1 MRLANALPPPERER
15 LALGVMSL
23 RAETYAKGGRI
34 PAALDALLHA
44 LVLDQP
50 REARA
55 RLATRMA
62 GSRWAPPELA
72 RALAGDEAIVAQPIL
87 LRSPHL
93 RDQDLMRVF
102 AEGALEHQVAIA
114 RRPSLSA
121 AMVETILQTGE
132 PVLLTALATND
143 RAEFSLDAMRR
154 LVEASRRHAALRTPL
169 ARHPRLTRE
178 LAEQLAGWGGEPL
191 RRLLAARFDLRPQA
205 PEPVAVSEDAAQD
218 DRLVDKLDKVGW
230 LRVSYLLEA
239 LREEQLS
246 MFGAALARLGGFTPA
261 EIHLAIDS
269 DGPELLALACAS
281 VGVDQQVFPTILAGV
296 RALNGGRPGGGDE
309 GARRAS
315 GAFAPF
321 GPMVAARAFR
331 RLAAV

>member
-23 RAETYAKGGRI
+23 RAETYATGGRI
-34 PAALDALLHA
+34 PPALDALLHA

-50 REARA
+50 RDARA
-55 RLATRMA
+55 RLAARMA

-72 RALAGDEAIVAQPIL
+72 RALAGDEAAVAQPIL

-93 RDQDLMRVF
+93 RDHDLMRVF

-114 RRPSLSA
+114 RRPGLSA
-121 AMVETILQTGE
+121 PTVETILQTGE
-132 PVLLTALATND
+132 PVLLTALATNE
-143 RAEFSLDAMRR
+143 RTEFSPDAMRR
-154 LVEASRRHAALRTPL
+154 LVEASRKHAALRTPL
-169 ARHPRLTRE
+169 ARHPGLTRE
-178 LAEQLAGWGGEPL
+178 LAQQLAGWGCEPL
-191 RRLLAARFDLRPQA
+191 KHLLAARFGLRPEA
-205 PEPVAVSEDAAQD
+205 PEPVEVSEDATQQE
-218 DRLVDKLDKVGW
+218 RLVDKLEKVGR

-239 LREEQLS
+239 LREGQLA
-246 MFGAALARLGGFTPA
+246 MFVAALARLGGFTPA
-261 EIHLAIDS
+261 EIRVAIDS

-281 VGVDQQVFPTILAGV
+281 VGVDQQVFPTVLAGV

-309 GARRAS
+309 GTRRAS

-321 GPMVAARAFR
+321 GPAVAARAFR